1 METDT
6 SSACCTYSG
15 SIGWMIGSCFVMMGK
30 GSGTGSGNGNT
41 TFLGFLSS
49 TKAEAACVASLIFFF
64 FSLIN
69 FESP

>member
-1 METDT
+1 
-6 SSACCTYSG
+6 
-15 SIGWMIGSCFVMMGK
+15 MIGSCFVMMGK